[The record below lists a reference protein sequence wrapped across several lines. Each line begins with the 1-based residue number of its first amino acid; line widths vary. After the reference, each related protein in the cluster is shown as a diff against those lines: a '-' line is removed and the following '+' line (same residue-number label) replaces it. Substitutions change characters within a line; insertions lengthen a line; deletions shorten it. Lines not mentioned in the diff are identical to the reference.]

1 MLFERL
7 GDRCKYWIT
16 INEVSRPLRPESLRW
31 TPTGPVD
38 DLPSMSVVLMEQPHI
53 FTMLSS
59 MTYMKDRWNKDTD
72 YAR

>member
-1 MLFERL
+1 M
-7 GDRCKYWIT
+7 G
-16 INEVSRPLRPESLRW
+16 
-31 TPTGPVD
+31 
-38 DLPSMSVVLMEQPHI
+38 VVLTEQPHI